1 VQNFNIGNFFQFIKK
16 KISDKKF
23 CTWDIICDYYFR
35 QKLDRQIQNYKKN
48 GESALNTI
56 QTFAKE
62 NLEYT
67 GSRITLYR
75 ILKSMGFKYK
85 YEDKRKIPT
94 EQPYVIATRIFY
106 LQISLYSNIKF
117 IYLDET

>member
-1 VQNFNIGNFFQFIKK
+1 MFSFISK
-16 KISDKKF
+16 KISDKNF
-23 CTWDIICDYYFR
+23 CTWDIICDYSFR

-62 NLEYT
+62 NFECT

-75 ILKSMGFKYK
+75 ILKSMRFKYK
-85 YEDKRKIPT
+85 YEDKRKILT
-94 EQPYVIATRIFY
+94 EQPYVIATRIF
-106 LQISLYSNIKF
+106 F
-117 IYLDET
+117 